1 MTAPPPTGQAPPRVL
16 LVVAVGV
23 LVVAVPATFVG
34 GWLTGVS
41 WDETYHVMRLTTFL
55 EHGWYLLERDMLGG
69 EPGPWEDQQYVYG
82 PATTLLLHAWS
93 VLWGVEGWGTV
104 SASATAWKAR
114 PWLPSCQI
122 SPTAIYRPPCLTA
135 WAEAPPWTSPK
146 PRSTAT
152 PGISCCRKS
161 AVRVSRNY

>member
-1 MTAPPPTGQAPPRVL
+1 MTAPAPVGRAPQRVL

-23 LVVAVPATFVG
+23 LVVAVPATVLG

-55 EHGWYLLERDMLGG
+55 EHGWYLLERDMLGS

-93 VLWGVEGWGTV
+93 VLWGVEGWSTVAASAPFVNKSAATRWV
-104 SASATAWKAR
+104 SAAVTRSIVARCSA
-114 PWLPSCQI
+114 
-122 SPTAIYRPPCLTA
+122 
-135 WAEAPPWTSPK
+135 
-146 PRSTAT
+146 RS
-152 PGISCCRKS
+152 I
-161 AVRVSRNY
+161 